1 MQLKFTCKKKSGQR
15 NNLALVTAIE
25 VDTAESGQSF
35 SDSRGSGCVENCK
48 KKSRR
53 LYFNAGH
60 GGRRVFL
67 DAEKPLVEDRHLA
80 RDFVFTKTKKKMF
93 FLFRRSVKSIICS
106 NFLELLDDYLRAD
119 KRSFEK
125 KGLAGLATRRTF
137 CTFSSPSLRATC
149 CVMNLEAQQCACFF
163 RRTVDSTE

>member
-1 MQLKFTCKKKSGQR
+1 M
-15 NNLALVTAIE
+15 VTAIE

-125 KGLAGLATRRTF
+125 KNPGRAGHTADLLYLLLAFFA
-137 CTFSSPSLRATC
+137 SHVLRDEPRSAA
-149 CVMNLEAQQCACFF
+149 MRLFL
-163 RRTVDSTE
+163 